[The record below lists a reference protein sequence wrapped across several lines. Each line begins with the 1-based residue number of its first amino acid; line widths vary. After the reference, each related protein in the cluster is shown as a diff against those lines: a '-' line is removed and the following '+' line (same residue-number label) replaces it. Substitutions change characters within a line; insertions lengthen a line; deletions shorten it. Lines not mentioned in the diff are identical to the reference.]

1 MFQHVIIARQGFN
14 NDFRRYYPRIYFIL
28 LVLMV
33 FVSCS
38 ENSGQAASQ
47 AQPEASE
54 SAVPVRVA
62 QVAQSSSDQI
72 LRFAGVSRP
81 RQRANLSFQVG
92 GTIEVRL
99 AEIGQRVGK
108 GEIVARLYNPQ
119 LQPAA
124 NAAQARLEQLQ
135 SDAEQDRRDLNRL
148 QQIYERDL
156 LSAQE
161 LETQRTKLQSTLSAI
176 DNARALLSQTQQLQ
190 QESELRAPFNGRI
203 EEVLL
208 EPGEFAQPGQP
219 AMRMAAEDGLEIE
232 VRVPPHLLSN
242 LMMGANVPV
251 WNSLSG
257 EKFTGTIS
265 EIGESS
271 SGTSALYPLIVAI
284 SNHGLRSGEAL
295 SVGISQSQTSDLSIP
310 LNAVM
315 RSAQGL
321 TVFKLSNNRIE
332 RVGVSVKQ
340 INGDEV
346 ILEPGSLTSG
356 DQVVYA
362 GITRLAEGDAVEIL
376 P

>member
-1 MFQHVIIARQGFN
+1 MFHHVVTARRQFN
-14 NDFRRYYPRIYFIL
+14 QNYRAYYPRIFISL
-28 LVLMV
+28 LILMV
-33 FVSCS
+33 LVRCS
-38 ENSGQAASQ
+38 DNAGIAAAQAELS
-47 AQPEASE
+47 PSD

-62 QVAQSSSDQI
+62 RVKLQGSEQV

-99 AEIGQRVGK
+99 AEIGQRVSK
-108 GEIVARLYNPQ
+108 GDIVARLYNPQ

-135 SDAEQDRRDLNRL
+135 SDAEQDRRDLSRL

-156 LSAQE
+156 LSIQE

-176 DNARALLSQTQQLQ
+176 DNARALLSQNQQLQ

-203 EEVLL
+203 EAVLL

-219 AMRMAAEDGLEIE
+219 AIRMAAEDGLEVE
-232 VRVPPHLLSN
+232 VRVPPHLLAS
-242 LMMGANVPV
+242 LVTGQTVPL
-251 WNSLSG
+251 WHSLSG
-257 EKFTGTIS
+257 EKFSGSIS

-271 SGTSALYPLIVAI
+271 SGNSALYPLIVAL
-284 SNHGLRSGEAL
+284 SEAGLRSGEAL
-295 SVGISQSQTSDLSIP
+295 QVGVSQPQSKDLSIP

-321 TVFKLSNNRIE
+321 TVFKLHND
-332 RVGVSVKQ
+332 RVQRVDVKVNQ
-340 INGDEV
+340 INGDQV
-346 ILEPGSLTSG
+346 ILAAGSLTV
-356 DQVVYA
+356 DDKVVYA
-362 GITRLAEGDAVEIL
+362 GITRLADGDKVEL
-376 P
+376 LQ